1 MGERI
6 HTHQEAEERPQKPQ
20 LVIIGGGSGTSNLV
34 EKLRPQLDNIS
45 LSVICTT
52 VDEGGSTG
60 VLQKILVH
68 PSEVAPLGD
77 VRQILYA
84 LRPKDTDSVVWELWN
99 YRNKALNGEK
109 VWDNHPF
116 GNIVVAYA
124 VQKLGSFEKAIK
136 WLTSELK
143 VRGDVIPMTL
153 QTSQLW
159 VETASGEKLIG
170 EHVIDSLWTRDPKN
184 RVVDIGLTNRVPLS
198 DDAKEAIGRADIITV
213 GPGSHYTSIMP
224 NLLVDGMCE
233 QISQAQERGA
243 EVIYVA
249 PIFAE
254 LGHGEP
260 YGVSASVRLR
270 DIVERG
276 IKPNKIVVNTGRVSK
291 RMRSVYKKEW
301 KHPVE
306 SNREDQLQCRRAVLG
321 IEIIQGDYIEITKD
335 HRFRH
340 NSLLAETIDGFLQA
354 KKQVVY

>member
-1 MGERI
+1 MTEVI
-6 HTHQEAEERPQKPQ
+6 ATKIKESEIRPQKPR

-34 EKLRPQLDNIS
+34 EKSGLYLDNIS
-45 LSVICTT
+45 VSVICTT
-52 VDEGGSTG
+52 VDQGGSTG

-84 LRPKDTDSVVWELWN
+84 LRPKDTDSIDWELWN

-116 GNIVVAYA
+116 GNIVIAYA

-136 WLTSELK
+136 WLVKDLK
-143 VRGDVIPMTL
+143 IRGDVIPMTL

-184 RVVDIGLTNRVPLS
+184 RVVNIGLTKNVPLN
-198 DDAKEAIGRADIITV
+198 DDAKEALKKADVITI

-224 NLLVDGMCE
+224 NLLVDEMCE
-233 QISQAQERGA
+233 QIVQAQGRGA

-260 YGVSASVRLR
+260 YGASASVRLR

-276 IKPNKIVVNTGRVSK
+276 IKPDKMIVNTGRVSK

-301 KHPVE
+301 KYPVKCD
-306 SNREDQLQCRRAVLG
+306 RADQLQCHRLVPS
-321 IEIIQGDYIEITKD
+321 IEIIQGNFIEITED

-340 NSLLAETIDGFLQA
+340 NSLLAETVYSFLQTKA
-354 KKQVVY
+354 RP